1 VKGKQFILLMMN
13 HKDLEVWKEAMDLV
27 IAIYRFSDVFPD
39 SEKYALA
46 QQLRRAAVS
55 VPSNIAE
62 GCGRKGERETV
73 RFLSI
78 ALGSLAE
85 IETQVLIAERLNYVQ
100 HQKEL
105 SEKMIKVRQ
114 LLLGLI
120 RSIEKRLT

>member
-1 VKGKQFILLMMN
+1 MN
-13 HKDLEVWKEAMDLV
+13 HKDLVVWKEAMDLV
-27 IAIYRFSDVFPD
+27 VAIYRFSSAFPEI
-39 SEKYALA
+39 EKYALA

-62 GCGRKGERETV
+62 GCGRKSERETS

-85 IETQVLIAERLNYVQ
+85 IETQALIAERLNYVQ

-105 SEKMIKVRQ
+105 FEKMTKVRQ
-114 LLLGLI
+114 LLLGVM
-120 RSIEKRLT
+120 RSIEKRMGT

>member
-1 VKGKQFILLMMN
+1 MN
-13 HKDLEVWKEAMDLV
+13 HKDLDVWKEAMDLV
-27 IAIYRFSDVFPD
+27 VAIYHLSNGFPEL
-39 SEKYALA
+39 EKYALA
-46 QQLRRAAVS
+46 QQIRRAAVS

-62 GCGRKGERETV
+62 GCGRKSERETL

-100 HQKEL
+100 HQEEL
-105 SEKMIKVRQ
+105 FKKMIKVRQ

-120 RSIEKRLT
+120 RSIEKRITHNA

>member
-1 VKGKQFILLMMN
+1 MN

-27 IAIYRFSDVFPD
+27 VAIYHFSDVFPEI
-39 SEKYALA
+39 EKYALV

-55 VPSNIAE
+55 IPSNIAE
-62 GCGRKGERETV
+62 GCGRKSERETL

-85 IETQVLIAERLNYVQ
+85 IETQALIAERLNYVQ

-105 SEKMIKVRQ
+105 FEKMIKVRQ
-114 LLLGLI
+114 LLLGLMH
-120 RSIEKRLT
+120 SIEKRLMLNP

>member
-1 VKGKQFILLMMN
+1 
-13 HKDLEVWKEAMDLV
+13 MDLV